1 LYPEFLGGSTYG
13 KPGWPAYA
21 SVMVSAWAQIRARE
35 RIVALG
41 AAGLGDRDLRRQVL
55 AALHEMIDFDAY
67 VWLLTD
73 PVTAVGAAPLAE
85 VPCLTELPALIKAK
99 YATPVN
105 RWTALLRQASPAGLL
120 HDAVGGDLSRS
131 RVWREVMSRYR
142 IGDVASVV
150 FADQYGCWGF
160 LDLWRDDA
168 REPFDR
174 DDAALMVSLAAP
186 LTSALRSCQA
196 RTFVE
201 PSTPHRSDT
210 GPVVLTLDD
219 DLRIT
224 SRTAASQAWLEVLL
238 PPEPDGRAIP
248 ASVYNVTAQLLAAED
263 GIDDHPAYARTHL
276 AGGFWLT
283 LRAARLS
290 SDDRPDSAEDRGPT
304 LVVTIEETSAADR
317 LDLFGRSFALTAR
330 EHELLDLLAAGGD
343 TRAMARQMSL
353 SEHTIQDHLKSIFAK
368 TGARDRV
375 TVLSRA
381 LGTRREA
388 NTPAENSKVRGAL
401 GDSG

>member
-1 LYPEFLGGSTYG
+1 
-13 KPGWPAYA
+13 
-21 SVMVSAWAQIRARE
+21 MVSAWARIRARE
-35 RIVALG
+35 RIMALG
-41 AAGLGDRDLRRQVL
+41 AAGLKDRDLRREVL
-55 AALHEMIDFDAY
+55 AVLREVIDFGAY

-85 VPCLTELPALIKAK
+85 VPCMTELPALIKAK

-105 RWTALLRQASPAGLL
+105 RWTALRRQASPAGLL
-120 HDAVGGDLSRS
+120 HEAVGGDLSRS
-131 RVWREVMSRYR
+131 HVWCEVMSRYR
-142 IGDVASVV
+142 VGDVASVV

-160 LDLWRDDA
+160 LDLWRDDTW
-168 REPFDR
+168 EPFDR
-174 DDAALMVSLAAP
+174 DDAEFIVSLAGP
-186 LTSALRSCQA
+186 LTSALRHCQA

-201 PSTPHRSDT
+201 PSTPHRSEA

-224 SRTAASQAWLEVLL
+224 SRTAASQAWLKVLL
-238 PPEPDGRAIP
+238 PPEPDERAIP
-248 ASVYNVTAQLLAAED
+248 AGVFSVAAQLLAAEN

-283 LRAARLS
+283 LRAARLAS
-290 SDDRPDSAEDRGPT
+290 GDRPDAAEDRSPT

-330 EHELLDLLAAGGD
+330 EHELLGLLAAGGD

-381 LGTRREA
+381 LGTRPEA
-388 NTPAENSKVRGAL
+388 NTSAEHNG
-401 GDSG
+401 